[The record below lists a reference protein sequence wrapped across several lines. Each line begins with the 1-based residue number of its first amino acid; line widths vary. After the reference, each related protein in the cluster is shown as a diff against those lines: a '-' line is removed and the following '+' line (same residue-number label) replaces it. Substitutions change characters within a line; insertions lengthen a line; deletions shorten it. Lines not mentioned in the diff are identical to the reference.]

1 MNLRNPV
8 EKVDADELI
17 KNLRF
22 DNNDY
27 LTSYLKEVWA
37 VYFIFNYFRIYH

>member
-22 DNNDY
+22 DSNENLNEY
-27 LTSYLKEVWA
+27 LTLYLIEVWA
-37 VYFIFNYFRIYH
+37 VKLKF